1 MDLAIHV
8 VNFRSL
14 KKVRWDIPPGV
25 SALVGPN
32 GAGKS
37 TLLWV
42 LDLLRN
48 AYERGLEST
57 LDYRGGTWGLRN
69 LASPPDAAIVLA
81 LRVDGLFYQVLL
93 SPDGRKTNE
102 SAYTAEELELKNY
115 ENALFDCVTEP
126 GFIAGGFPIEK
137 KFVKW
142 EREATDQRL
151 GLRAFMD
158 KGVWPE
164 LEKKL
169 LPVVEALRSY
179 RLYDR
184 YHLHPIRQNGSPS
197 SGDRFL
203 HPTGQNVFA
212 VLRNWKT
219 GKREMRE
226 RAEFVQQTLRE
237 TFQDLFVDFE
247 FETAGQNVVASIIT
261 HRYNESIPHYFVPNG
276 FLVALL
282 HLCAVAS
289 TEPNGTV
296 ALDGFENELHPLAI
310 RQLIS
315 AFREWAE
322 PRGIRIL
329 LASHSPVVL
338 NQFNDRYE
346 QVFVMDPAEAEI
358 LPAPLD
364 ELYKREWL
372 HQFSL
377 GDLLAR
383 ERIATPPSE
392 S

>member
-8 VNFRSL
+8 TNFRAL
-14 KKVRWDIPPGV
+14 KKVRWDIPAGV

-48 AYERGLEST
+48 AYERGLESA

-69 LASPPDAAIVLA
+69 LASHSDAAIVLA
-81 LRVDGLFYQVLL
+81 LRVDNLFYQVLP
-93 SPDGRKTNE
+93 SPDGRKTQE
-102 SAYTAEELELKNY
+102 SAYIAQELRLTNS
-115 ENALFDCVTEP
+115 ENVLFDCHTEP
-126 GFIAGGFPIEK
+126 GLVEGGFPIEK

-158 KGVWPE
+158 KGSWPG
-164 LEKKL
+164 LEKQL
-169 LPVVEALRSY
+169 LPIVEVLRSY

-184 YHLHPIRQNGSPS
+184 YHLFPIRQNGSPS

-237 TFQDLFVDFE
+237 IFQDLFVDFE
-247 FETAGQNVVASIIT
+247 LETAGQNVVASIIT
-261 HRYNESIPHYFVPNG
+261 HRYNETIPHFFVPNG

-322 PRGIRIL
+322 PRGIRVL

-338 NQFNDRYE
+338 NQFNDQHER
-346 QVFVMDPAEAEI
+346 VFVMDPTEAEI
-358 LPAPLD
+358 LPASLD
-364 ELYKREWL
+364 ALYKREWL
-372 HQFSL
+372 AQFSL

-383 ERIATPPSE
+383 ERIATPTSQG
-392 S
+392 